1 MDCQN
6 PKKDQIRA
14 LSVSEHSSPSIAGLQ
29 IKEFR
34 SSDFDEDNPSISSV
48 VFLGGE
54 GGKVLPIE
62 LEIEEERN
70 SRCKRLKLMA
80 PDQQCVYLSA
90 PENSSPLGLT
100 LRKTP
105 SFLDLIESK
114 LSNSNLPCPEFRK
127 EESADADADAQAQ
140 HINGKLKAS
149 NFSAS
154 LLRIGSWVRTSRYE
168 GELIVK
174 FYYAKRKLVWEV
186 LDGGLKSKIE
196 VPWSDISSLKAS
208 CTTIPQ
214 ILEIELMRPPHFFRE
229 KNPQPRKHTQW
240 KVTADFTG
248 GQASTFRR
256 HFLQVPQ
263 GTLQK
268 HYEKLLQLDNRLFS
282 LSKKPNPSSDSQ
294 FFGTEN
300 LEYHHPDNH
309 SLFWVEEQCSDL
321 PKQLLESVISDDS
334 SDKFRCFTLSKAT
347 LHSKYSNIDNVAAA
361 SETGSARSAGD
372 SCVDHMTPVSIG
384 NLIPSLLVSLPPTLT
399 NFGMPSLSQCQQ
411 YKEKAEDEVATTGL
425 LSYNFGSSGLHRGK
439 LNPVLNIGSTVD
451 LNSGCWISEIQTN
464 RSPFGLPQDIGHT
477 SKIDMSFTGGLFC
490 SAQGVCNVEREI
502 PSNCPELLV
511 GISTAKQ
518 YPVFGGEDQEALD
531 DIGEVI
537 GWEPWTQTS
546 RFC

>member
-1 MDCQN
+1 MDSQN
-6 PKKDQIRA
+6 YKLDQIRT
-14 LSVSEHSSPSIAGLQ
+14 LSVSEHSSPPIDGSL
-29 IKEFR
+29 
-34 SSDFDEDNPSISSV
+34 DYDVDNSSISSV
-48 VFLGGE
+48 VFLGAE

-62 LEIEEERN
+62 LEIEEESI

-80 PDQQCVYLSA
+80 PAPQQCVYLSV

-114 LSNSNLPCPEFRK
+114 LSNSNLPCPEYRK
-127 EESADADADAQAQ
+127 EKSAEADAQAQ
-140 HINGKLKAS
+140 HTNGKLKAS

-154 LLRIGSWVRTSRYE
+154 LLRIGSWARTSRYE
-168 GELIVK
+168 GELVVK

-186 LDGGLKSKIE
+186 LEGGLKSKIE

-214 ILEIELMRPPHFFRE
+214 TLEIELMRVPHFFRE

-240 KVTADFTG
+240 KATMDFTG

-256 HFLQVPQ
+256 HFLQFPQ
-263 GTLQK
+263 GTLLK

-282 LSKKPNPSSDSQ
+282 LSKKPYPSSDSLI
-294 FFGTEN
+294 FGAEN
-300 LEYHHPDNH
+300 LGYQNPDNH
-309 SLFWVEEQCSDL
+309 TLFWVEEQCSDQ
-321 PKQLLESVISDDS
+321 PKQLLESGISDDS
-334 SDKFRCFTLSKAT
+334 LEKFHCFTLSKAT
-347 LHSKYSNIDNVAAA
+347 LHTQYDNLDNVAAA
-361 SETGSARSAGD
+361 SGTSSARSAGD

-399 NFGMPSLSQCQQ
+399 DFAMPSFNQCHHHQ
-411 YKEKAEDEVATTGL
+411 EKAADEVVTTGL
-425 LSYNFGSSGLHRGK
+425 VSYNFGGSGLHRGK

-464 RSPFGLPQDIGHT
+464 KSPFGLPQDIGLT
-477 SKIDMSFTGGLFC
+477 SKIDMSFTSGFFC
-490 SAQGVCNVEREI
+490 SAPAVCNVQREI

-511 GISTAKQ
+511 GVSTAKQ
-518 YPVFGGEDQEALD
+518 YPVFVEEDQEALD
-531 DIGEVI
+531 EVGDMI
-537 GWEPWTQTS
+537 GWEP
-546 RFC
+546 